1 MEVTRIFDLLT
12 RFSQQFRPKADVLA
26 GKEGGK
32 WVRYNIRQYQ
42 EYADNISF
50 ALIRLGI
57 TRGDRIATI
66 SNNRP
71 EWNFVDMGILQ
82 AGAVHV
88 PIYTTI
94 RESDFRYILSHAE
107 VKLIFI
113 SGKDIYRK
121 IEHILPDLP
130 SLGGLYSFT
139 SCEGARPFRELVELG
154 KDNPD
159 RGKLESRKS
168 AVQPGDLATLIY
180 TSGTT
185 GTPKGVML
193 SHRNIISDM
202 VAVASI
208 IPLDETCRCL
218 SYLPLSHIYE
228 RTAIYVFQY
237 LGVSV
242 YYAENMGTIA
252 ENIREVKPHVLST
265 VPRLVEKFYDRILDK
280 GSKLKGFKKIIF
292 DRSVSLGLKYETEQ
306 GRGWLYRLQLKLLGP
321 LVYKKWREAFGG
333 NMRMV
338 VSGGAALQPR
348 LGRVF
353 SAAGVP
359 MFEGYGMTETSP
371 VVAVHTFDKNGR
383 VFGTVGPPVPGVEVR
398 ISHDGEILCRGPVVM
413 MGYYREPELTREAID
428 AEGWYHT
435 GDLGLLEPFGHLR
448 ITGRKKA
455 LFKTAMGKYISPEH
469 IENTFA
475 ESPFIDT
482 MMVVGENRKF
492 AAALIV
498 PDFANLKLWCRE
510 QGITYTTDAEMVKD
524 ARVKKQFQQVVGEYN
539 QRFGTFEQVVKYELM
554 EAEWTIQSG
563 ELSPSLKM
571 KRAFIGEKY
580 GKIIE
585 KMFAGPS
592 S

>member
-1 MEVTRIFDLLT
+1 MEITRIFDLLP
-12 RFSQQFRPKADVLA
+12 RYRQQFRPKDDVLA
-26 GKEGGK
+26 GKEEGK
-32 WVRYNIRQYQ
+32 WIKYNIRQYQ

-57 TRGDRIATI
+57 RKGDRIATI
-66 SNNRP
+66 SSNRP

-82 AGAVHV
+82 TGAVHV

-113 SGKDIYRK
+113 SGRDIYRK
-121 IEHILPDLP
+121 IEHILPGLP
-130 SLGGLYSFT
+130 SLIGVYSFT
-139 SCEGARPFRELVELG
+139 SCDGARPFSELVGLG
-154 KDNPD
+154 RDHPASKILKDI
-159 RGKLESRKS
+159 KAS
-168 AVQPGDLATLIY
+168 VQTGDLATLIY

-193 SHRNIISDM
+193 SHRNIISDIL
-202 VAVASI
+202 AVAPI
-208 IPLDETCRCL
+208 FPLDETCRCL

-228 RTAIYVFQY
+228 RTAIYVFLY
-237 LGVSV
+237 LGMSI
-242 YYAENMGTIA
+242 YYAENLGTIA
-252 ENIREVKPHVLST
+252 ADIREVKPQVLST

-280 GSKLKGFKKIIF
+280 GSKLKGMKRILF
-292 DRSVSLGLKYETEQ
+292 DRAVKLGLRYEIGQ
-306 GRGWLYRLQLKLLGP
+306 GRSRLYRLQLKLLDP

-333 NMRMV
+333 NMRAV

-348 LGRVF
+348 LEKVF
-353 SAAGVP
+353 SAAGIP
-359 MFEGYGMTETSP
+359 TLEGYGMTETSP
-371 VVAVHTFDKNGR
+371 VIAVQTCERKGR
-383 VFGTVGPPVPGVEVR
+383 IFGTVGPPVVGVGVK
-398 ISHDGEILCRGPVVM
+398 ISHDGEILCKGPIVM

-428 AEGWYHT
+428 AEGWFHT
-435 GDLGLLEPFGHLR
+435 GDLGLLEPDGNLR

-475 ESPFIDT
+475 ESPFIDS

-498 PDFANLKLWCRE
+498 PDFHNLKLWCRE
-510 QGITYTTDAEMVKD
+510 QNITYTTDAEMVKHP
-524 ARVKKQFQQVVGEYN
+524 AVKKQFQQVVGEYN
-539 QRFGTFEQVVKYELM
+539 KLFGTYEQVMKYELM
-554 EAEWTIQSG
+554 EAEWTVQSG

-571 KRAFIGEKY
+571 KRVFICEKY

-585 KMFAGPS
+585 KMFTGS
-592 S
+592 FS